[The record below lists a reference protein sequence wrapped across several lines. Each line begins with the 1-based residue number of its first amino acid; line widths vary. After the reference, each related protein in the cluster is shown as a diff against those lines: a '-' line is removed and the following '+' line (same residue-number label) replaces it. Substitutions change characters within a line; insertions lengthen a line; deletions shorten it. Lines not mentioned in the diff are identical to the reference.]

1 MNSEIVTTSISFL
14 ALLVSIWAACTSRK
28 SYLST
33 LKAIFYC
40 NNYKIEPLTNNVTF
54 YINNNGK
61 FVHLKNLVAK
71 TTNVE
76 LVKNLPIDIPSGE
89 MYELQVKYKDDSTKI
104 KNSTIKINI
113 NYLDKDGHSHTCT
126 MCMDKGK
133 VIFEN

>member
-1 MNSEIVTTSISFL
+1 M
-14 ALLVSIWAACTSRK
+14 
-28 SYLST
+28 
-33 LKAIFYC
+33 
-40 NNYKIEPLTNNVTF
+40 TF